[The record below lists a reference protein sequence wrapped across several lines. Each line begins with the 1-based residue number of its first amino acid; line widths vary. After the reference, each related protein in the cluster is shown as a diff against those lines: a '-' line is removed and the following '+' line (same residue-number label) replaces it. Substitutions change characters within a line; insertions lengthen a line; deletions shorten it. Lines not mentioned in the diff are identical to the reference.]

1 MLTRA
6 HWAAARCR
14 GTVRVE
20 DGVWIHVRVRRRRPF
35 ECSDF
40 GVLSLLAALIECGL
54 FIAAFTGERCQ
65 EPKTLCA
72 AARWLGIITVDVL
85 LMAGSVST
93 ILIARA
99 DCLWS
104 VDSTRAGTPRG
115 LMLHHRLCWKT
126 RGMRSFEHGYVAR
139 RVWW

>member
-1 MLTRA
+1 M
-6 HWAAARCR
+6 
-14 GTVRVE
+14 
-20 DGVWIHVRVRRRRPF
+20 D
-35 ECSDF
+35 CS
-40 GVLSLLAALIECGL
+40 LQRSLENFA
-54 FIAAFTGERCQ
+54 
-65 EPKTLCA
+65 KTLCA

-115 LMLHHRLCWKT
+115 LMLHHQLCWKT

-139 RVWW
+139 RVWWYCCACESTPLIVYTYVSLSGTHTSTGPTCKGGVNTLAVKERQGDAAACQAS

>member
-1 MLTRA
+1 M
-6 HWAAARCR
+6 
-14 GTVRVE
+14 
-20 DGVWIHVRVRRRRPF
+20 D
-35 ECSDF
+35 CS
-40 GVLSLLAALIECGL
+40 LQRSLENFA
-54 FIAAFTGERCQ
+54 
-65 EPKTLCA
+65 KTLGA

-115 LMLHHRLCWKT
+115 LMLHHQLCWKT
-126 RGMRSFEHGYVAR
+126 RAGCR
-139 RVWW
+139 RDALI